1 METKFKKK
9 TSIQLKFSLAV
20 ILLIIAIYLLIGK
33 VVLDYE
39 KEALT
44 FEAKKRI
51 ITQLRFLAQSSQK
64 LLLQPDPEFFLSPL
78 LKRIMD
84 EDKDIL
90 YAVVVDARGKI
101 KGHPDMTK
109 IDTIYKETCLVEADL
124 VEDKNL
130 AITSRLILKEKEE
143 LKETPESFHVST
155 PIYQK
160 NLKLGTAYLGFSKQ
174 GINKILLATQNR
186 IITITLIALLIGI
199 IGSIF
204 LVRFIIKPLKAL
216 AKGAQEISR
225 EDFDIILPI
234 KSRDELGE
242 LTFTFNQMV
251 RSLKEKQL
259 MRYTFERYV
268 TKEVADTILKNIEDV
283 RLGGEQREV
292 TTLFADI
299 RGWTQITKELPAEKT
314 VHLLND
320 FFTLMVEV
328 IFKHEGTLA
337 KFMGDGLM
345 AIFGAPL
352 CHKDDALRAVK
363 TAMEMKEVL
372 SQFNKDRKNP
382 IDIGVGITSG
392 EVIVGNIGSE
402 KRMEYTAVGTR
413 VNLAARL
420 QALAEKGQILLD
432 KDTYLKTA
440 ELVNALRLEPIMIKG
455 LDEPIEIYEVRNLK
469 Q

>member
-1 METKFKKK
+1 MEAKFKKK

-44 FEAKKRI
+44 SEAKKRI
-51 ITQLRFLAQSSQK
+51 VTQLRFLAQGSQK

-84 EDKDIL
+84 EDRDIL
-90 YAVVVDARGKI
+90 YAVVVDAKGKI

-109 IDTIYKETCLVEADL
+109 IDTIYYKEAYLVEAYL

-130 AITSRLILKEKEE
+130 VITSRLILKGKEE
-143 LKETPESFHVST
+143 LQETPVSFHVNT

-160 NLKLGTAYLGFSKQ
+160 KVKIGTVYLGFSKQ
-174 GINKILLATQNR
+174 GINKILLATQNK
-186 IITITLIALLIGI
+186 IITITLIALVIGI

-328 IFKHEGTLA
+328 VFKYEGTLA

-352 CHKDDALRAVK
+352 YHEDDALRAVK
-363 TAMEMKEVL
+363 TALEMKEVL

-402 KRMEYTAVGTR
+402 KRMEYTAVGAR

-432 KDTYLKTA
+432 KDTYLKIA
-440 ELVNALRLEPIMIKG
+440 DSVNALRLEPIMIKG
-455 LDEPIEIYEVRNLK
+455 LAEPMEIYEARDLK
-469 Q
+469 